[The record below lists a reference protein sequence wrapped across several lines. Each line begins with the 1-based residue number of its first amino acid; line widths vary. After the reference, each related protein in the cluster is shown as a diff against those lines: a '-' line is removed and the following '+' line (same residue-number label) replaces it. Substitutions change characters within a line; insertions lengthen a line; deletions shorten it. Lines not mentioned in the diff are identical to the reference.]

1 LPGANASIDWLSL
14 TCPLCKTG
22 LRIKSAY
29 AHLRGR
35 CPECG
40 GRIEAPRPR
49 AGNPLP
55 RHSYEP
61 GLLPIEEEWPE
72 PAQLEEMETSPA
84 YDVAAATS
92 QWIDKSAEPEDG
104 NGEAY
109 SLAGAPAPPVRRLE
123 DPVIVETYEARAP
136 EGPAERPD
144 SAVPDYLRGIEVE
157 PPKTPSWRDVSSLEL
172 LVFPWRRG
180 NGPVWFF
187 LSFDLSLIALLA
199 AILAN
204 FPLMGPIVVPVGG
217 LLSLWIGLYAA
228 SCFLAV
234 IEETGAGND
243 RVLYPRGGALIDGW
257 GKLAYV
263 GWLFMCSAIPVG
275 AMWQLGG
282 DALWGSVNLWWIAA
296 LAVLTVLFPLVTLSS
311 MASSSHWLIV
321 DRRMMI
327 SMAKRP
333 HVIVLLWLLS
343 GALAAGCAWLGYS
356 LMLRT
361 EWSMYWAL
369 PVCVGTAW
377 SAALLIYARLLGRA
391 GWRLSQSFA
400 RPKIRKARPFVGVAE
415 IDSWGPDPDWDDIPP
430 KAPTEA

>member
-1 LPGANASIDWLSL
+1 M
-14 TCPLCKTG
+14 
-22 LRIKSAY
+22 
-29 AHLRGR
+29 RGR

-40 GRIEAPRPR
+40 GRIEAP
-49 AGNPLP
+49 LP
-55 RHSYEP
+55 RTGGSLP
-61 GLLPIEEEWPE
+61 QQSDDTGLLPIEEEWPE
-72 PAQLEEMETSPA
+72 SAQIEEMETSPA
-84 YDVAAATS
+84 YGVATAPSHWDDNSIEPADLDV
-92 QWIDKSAEPEDG
+92 EG
-104 NGEAY
+104 Y
-109 SLAGAPAPPVRRLE
+109 SLAEAPLAPARPIQQPVT
-123 DPVIVETYEARAP
+123 IEAYGAREP
-136 EGPAERPD
+136 EGPAGRPD
-144 SAVPDYLRGIEVE
+144 GAVPDYLRGLEIE
-157 PPKTPSWRDVSSLEL
+157 PPKTPSWRDMTPLEV

-180 NGPVWFF
+180 NGLVWFF
-187 LSFDLSLIALLA
+187 LSLDLSLIAVLV

-204 FPLMGPIVVPVGG
+204 FPLTGPLVIPVGG

-234 IEETGAGND
+234 IEETAAGND
-243 RVLYPRGGALIDGW
+243 RVLYPRGGALLEGW
-257 GKLAYV
+257 GRLAYV
-263 GWLFMCSAIPVG
+263 GWLFMCSAIPIG
-275 AMWQLGG
+275 AMWQFGG

-333 HVIVLLWLLS
+333 HVLVVLWLLS
-343 GALAAGCAWLGYS
+343 GALAAACAWLVYS
-356 LMLRT
+356 LLLRT

-369 PVCVGTAW
+369 PVLVGMAW

-400 RPKIRKARPFVGVAE
+400 RPKIRKARPFAGVAQ

-430 KAPTEA
+430 QAPTVA